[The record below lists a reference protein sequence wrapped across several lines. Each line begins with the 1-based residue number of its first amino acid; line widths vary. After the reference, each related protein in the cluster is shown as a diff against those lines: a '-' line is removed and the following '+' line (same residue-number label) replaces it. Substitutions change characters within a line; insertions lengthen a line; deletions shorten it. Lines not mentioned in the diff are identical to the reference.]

1 MPRSQ
6 TERLWMIAGGIVA
19 AALIVIG
26 YLAFISP
33 QQSKTDAVDT
43 QVAAAQSRNDALQAR
58 VDALKSQSRNLER
71 YKAAAAQARLA
82 LPDASGLSD
91 FLRTLQ
97 TIGNQTNTDLASL
110 TVGAPKEVTSVAS
123 GAAAATT
130 SAGTATPA
138 PATPAPAA
146 AAAANAPQVYA
157 LPITASV
164 QGSVNSLNDFLTQ
177 LQSVQP
183 RAVLVSQIAETV
195 GGASSGGTKTSG
207 TTSISLTMYAFV
219 APGTAAEATQ
229 LQQAAGK

>member
-6 TERLWMIAGGIVA
+6 TERLWMIAGGVVA
-19 AALIVIG
+19 LALIVIG
-26 YLAFISP
+26 YLAFINP
-33 QQSKTDAVDT
+33 QQAQTDAVDK

-58 VDALKSQSRNLER
+58 VDALKSQSQNLAR

-82 LPDASGLSD
+82 LPDTSGLSD

-97 TIGNQTNTDLASL
+97 TIGNQTNTDVASL
-110 TVGAPKEVTSVAS
+110 NDGAPKVVTDVAS
-123 GAAAATT
+123 GAVAASNTTAAAG
-130 SAGTATPA
+130 APATPKPA
-138 PATPAPAA
+138 PATSAA
-146 AAAANAPQVYA
+146 TAPQVYA